1 MAFFDHLKE
10 IDPVKLNAFL
20 AKRGDPTEVRAYV
33 ERMPVIVCD
42 KKRELRVDGRFL
54 VWWEKFVLEKPQ
66 AYIIKIEDLVHCYC
80 SPFGGDLRIY
90 VVLSDGIERMFR
102 IAKREDGERAFRE
115 ITRYVRG
122 FQNQSPKNLAFTHT
136 EHRWCQLEVSREQL
150 VRVRESGIFTKKI
163 TREVLVSP
171 ADKILWCTQYTS
183 PDSDGPD
190 DDYLHLFTLDG
201 KIHEIQ
207 CESAKEAYGLA
218 LKLKSLVPHLLYGTS
233 EEYYRLFKQNP
244 SALLAVAQRNL
255 STGSIWQSP
264 GNIPANK

>member
-10 IDPVKLNAFL
+10 IDPQKLNAFL
-20 AKRGDPTEVRAYV
+20 SKRGNPAEVRDYI
-33 ERMPVIVCD
+33 ERMPIIVSD
-42 KKRELRVDGRFL
+42 KKRELRVDRRFL
-54 VWWEKFVLEKPQ
+54 VWWEKFLWEKPQ

-80 SPFGGDLRIY
+80 SPYGGDLRIY

-102 IAKREDGERAFRE
+102 IAKPQDGERAFRE

-136 EHRWCQLEVSREQL
+136 EYRWCQLEVSREQL

-190 DDYLHLFTLDG
+190 DDYLHLYTLDG
-201 KIHEIQ
+201 KMHEIK

-218 LKLKSLVPHLLYGTS
+218 LKLKSLVPHLLYGPS
-233 EEYYRLFKQNP
+233 MEYEQLFKTNPARLLSIAKSRQNTD
-244 SALLAVAQRNL
+244 SG
-255 STGSIWQSP
+255 T
-264 GNIPANK
+264 